1 MNEDNLLIVVV
12 IVLLIFI
19 YIWLKYFLIIIRS
32 DNVNF
37 VKLILVVLIFSFPF
51 APIIFHLYK
60 IAFIRTVNDF
70 KSGGPQRRIG
80 AATSIGGGLFGWLF
94 K

>member
-1 MNEDNLLIVVV
+1 MNQDHLMIIGIVA
-12 IVLLIFI
+12 LLIFI
-19 YIWLKYFLIIIRS
+19 YLWLKYFLIIVRS

-37 VKLILVVLIFSFPF
+37 VKLILVALIISFPF

-60 IAFIRTVNDF
+60 IAFTRTVSDF
-70 KSGGPQRRIG
+70 ESGGPQRRIG
-80 AATSIGGGLFGWLF
+80 AVTSVGRGLFGWLF